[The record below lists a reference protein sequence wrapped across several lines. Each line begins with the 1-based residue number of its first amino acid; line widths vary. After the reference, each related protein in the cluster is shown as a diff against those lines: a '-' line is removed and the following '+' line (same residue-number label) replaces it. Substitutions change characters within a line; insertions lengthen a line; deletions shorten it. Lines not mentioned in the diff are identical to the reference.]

1 MCYINS
7 AKHLKQSSKHY
18 LGVIK
23 MVVSMTDEE
32 RQTLNVI
39 LTALETLPA
48 ERVAYAQGYLQAMAD
63 LTEEKEQRPA

>member
-1 MCYINS
+1 M
-7 AKHLKQSSKHY
+7 
-18 LGVIK
+18 IK

-48 ERVAYAQGYLQAMAD
+48 EREAYAQGYLQAMAD
-63 LTEEKEQRPA
+63 LTEEKEQRTA

>member
-1 MCYINS
+1 
-7 AKHLKQSSKHY
+7 
-18 LGVIK
+18 

-63 LTEEKEQRPA
+63 LPRKRNSGPPDGRAGHPAKEEINET